1 MGRRFYIVWF
11 GQLLSTIGS
20 DLTAFG
26 VAFWVFAE
34 TGSTTWLAV
43 MFGANAVPR
52 IAITPLLGLV
62 DRVDRRTIMLA
73 TDTGAAL
80 ATMAIIAVWAIG
92 DLRPWHL
99 LVASLVGSTFAAVQ
113 RPAYSAA
120 LPSLVEPEVLD
131 RANGLDQLGPGI
143 GAIVAPGL
151 AGALVAWVG
160 VGAVFA
166 IDLATFAIGM
176 VSVAAVRFGGLAEP
190 QPGER
195 FGLWAA
201 VAWLRSEGRPLG
213 VLTVVMAATNVA
225 LSITMVAIVARA
237 EELAGDAAVGLGPTA
252 GGVGMVVVS
261 LVVGARGIPRRRRMG
276 AVGLS
281 VIGFGVLLALAVAA
295 RSLALFAIC
304 VGLGISTLP
313 FLTAIVRT
321 VFQQWVPDRL
331 LGRVFGVTGALTT
344 VAEPVGLAL
353 AIPLV
358 AWSIAGSLVVA
369 GAAVAVLG
377 VVVALLPALRPLDE
391 PPG

>member
-1 MGRRFYIVWF
+1 M
-11 GQLLSTIGS
+11 
-20 DLTAFG
+20 
-26 VAFWVFAE
+26 
-34 TGSTTWLAV
+34 
-43 MFGANAVPR
+43 
-52 IAITPLLGLV
+52 
-62 DRVDRRTIMLA
+62 
-73 TDTGAAL
+73 
-80 ATMAIIAVWAIG
+80 
-92 DLRPWHL
+92 
-99 LVASLVGSTFAAVQ
+99 
-113 RPAYSAA
+113 
-120 LPSLVEPEVLD
+120 
-131 RANGLDQLGPGI
+131 
-143 GAIVAPGL
+143 
-151 AGALVAWVG
+151 AWVG

-195 FGLWAA
+195 FGLRAA